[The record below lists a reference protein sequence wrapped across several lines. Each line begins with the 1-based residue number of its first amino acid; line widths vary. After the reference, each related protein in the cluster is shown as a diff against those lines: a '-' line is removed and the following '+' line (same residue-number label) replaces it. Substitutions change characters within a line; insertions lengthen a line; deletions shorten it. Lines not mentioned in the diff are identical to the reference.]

1 MTEALSERDRLK
13 RAAALRAIEYVED
26 GMVVGLGTGSTAT
39 FVVAGLGARVA
50 DGLKIVGIPTSERT
64 ATQARGLGIPLA
76 TFAEH
81 QRIDLTIDGA
91 DEVDPALRAI
101 KGGGGALLREKVV
114 AAASDRVCIA
124 VDSSKPVIR
133 LGRFPLPL
141 EVLPFAGA
149 WVARALAELGGT
161 ATRRLGADG
170 SPFHTDQGNAI
181 FDAAFGPIEDV
192 RGLALRLSQVAGI
205 VEHGLFL
212 DEIDMVFIGRPGG
225 VEVRRRD
232 AAS

>member
-1 MTEALSERDRLK
+1 MIISKKAVSRRMILRGMGAAVALPLLDSMT
-13 RAAALRAIEYVED
+13 
-26 GMVVGLGTGSTAT
+26 
-39 FVVAGLGARVA
+39 
-50 DGLKIVGIPTSERT
+50 
-64 ATQARGLGIPLA
+64 
-76 TFAEH
+76 
-81 QRIDLTIDGA
+81 
-91 DEVDPALRAI
+91 PALT
-101 KGGGGALLREKVV
+101 GGT
-114 AAASDRVCIA
+114 
-124 VDSSKPVIR
+124 KPVIR